1 MSRLIR
7 ALVDTAALRA
17 NLARIRAVAAGSR
30 VIAVVKANGY
40 GHGAIAVA
48 RALESADAFGVAR
61 LEEGIALREAGVTHP
76 IVLLEGVVTREQLH
90 EAGAHRLDLVV
101 HEGEQLAL
109 LEAWRGPHRFALW
122 LKLDTGMHRLG
133 FRAEEYPAALARLG
147 ALAVPATALRVMTHF
162 ACADERASPV
172 TREQIACFKALAAPL
187 GHETSLCNSAGVFGW
202 PEAHGDWVRP
212 GLSLYG
218 VSPFPGESAAS
229 LGLTPVM
236 TLTTTVIATRR
247 VARGECVG
255 YGGLWR
261 APRDSHI
268 AILAAGYADGLLR
281 GLANGTPVVI
291 LGRRAPLVGR
301 VSMDMIAVD
310 TTDLPGVAVGTP
322 AQLWGRS
329 LPVEEIAAHAGTLA
343 YELLCGVT
351 QRVAFEVTTG
361 AVTT

>member
-7 ALVDTAALRA
+7 ALIDTAALRA

-40 GHGAIAVA
+40 GHGAVTVA

-61 LEEGIALREAGVTHP
+61 LEEGIALRAAGVTHP

-90 EAGAHRLDLVV
+90 EAAAHRLELVV
-101 HEGEQLAL
+101 HEAGQVAL
-109 LEAWRGPHRFALW
+109 LQAWRGPHRFTLW

-133 FRAEEYPAALARLG
+133 FREEAYRDALARVA
-147 ALAVPATALRVMTHF
+147 ALSVPAAALRAMTHF

-172 TREQIACFKALAAPL
+172 TPDQIARFNAVAAPL
-187 GHETSLCNSAGVFGW
+187 GLETSLCNSAGVFGW
-202 PEAHGDWVRP
+202 PGAHGDWVRP

-218 VSPFPGESAAS
+218 VSPFSGESAAS

-236 TLTTTVIATRR
+236 TLMTTVIATRQ
-247 VARGECVG
+247 VEKGECVG

-261 APRDSHI
+261 APRDSRV

-281 GLANGTPVVI
+281 GLAHGTPVGL
-291 LGRRAPLVGR
+291 LGRRVPLVGR

-310 TTDLPGVAVGTP
+310 ITDLPGVEVGTP
-322 AQLWGRS
+322 AELWGGS
-329 LPVEEIAAHAGTLA
+329 LPVEEIAAHAGTVA

-351 QRVAFEVTTG
+351 QRVAFETTTG
-361 AVTT
+361 VVTI